1 MTTHPRMPAS
11 SIKLRLYLSPEQ
23 TFVFGNW
30 NYSDQVFRNHA
41 VEYLRQRYFDRRAWR
56 AKNHQ
61 SEAYLDWKQKIKA
74 VCEKMKVFNA
84 SYPSK
89 KAKKEA
95 IALGLKPVYPLVP
108 DPVLEN
114 DIASLSVHLT
124 AELEKSKL
132 WLMKNLEHAAVGYP
146 GVITPK
152 RLPQCI
158 SSFVNGLPLAL
169 RKSLQKMAR
178 NEGILFYLLQ
188 APRTVFDQTIND
200 LQKTYAKAYS
210 NLKTGLP
217 ASQAGFPRF
226 AKITRHGG
234 VRMQISAKN
243 AQVTGSWQQQEL
255 YIPRIGAL
263 DWRDSGYA
271 LPVEMA
277 KMITIKKN
285 PSGHV
290 HVTFAGVP
298 AYKPGKSPKDQVFIA
313 PATSAVQ
320 FLNEYTESFDINR
333 QSGLPVLVGSHE
345 RLDEHG
351 NPTHTVCMLDEKQ
364 LARMQVKIKRRE
376 KYIAFQHAQLAS
388 KHLAAARNK
397 KRNKK
402 NPNSAHRKGK
412 TSHRYQKTQAKI
424 NQTFEGLNNLKEFY
438 LRALAQK
445 MIKGKS
451 LLIIEDL
458 DVKSMQEAPKPAG
471 RTASHHKNDKHSQ
484 HTSCFGKFIRILEET
499 CIKQNV
505 ILIKCGQYDPTSQL
519 CHKCGFRWGKLDTS
533 IRTIKCAGCGIT
545 HNRDHNATMN
555 VKFLAL
561 YRYLKGE
568 HTLNNIK
575 HLSSDIF
582 EGYSKN
588 FDIPSA
594 ESVDGGKVITHLTQI
609 SHGDVLAYI
618 KDYYPIDVVLTS
630 LGVNPRTCGTQDHAV
645 SEWFK
650 PKRKAVSTSRKS
662 QRAYTAIDLPRSVL
676 ASTTQL
682 WLEQNETV
690 EEKL

>member
-1 MTTHPRMPAS
+1 MPAS
-11 SIKLRLYLSPEQ
+11 SIKLRLYLSQ
-23 TFVFGNW
+23 KQAFVFGNW
-30 NYSDQVFRNHA
+30 NYSDQMFRNHS
-41 VEYLRQRYFDRRAWR
+41 VEYLRLRYFDRRAWL

-61 SEAYLDWKQKIKA
+61 SQAYLTWKQDIKA
-74 VCEKMKVFNA
+74 ASEKMKTFNS

-89 KAKKEA
+89 EAKKEA
-95 IALGLKPVYPLVP
+95 TTLGLKPVYPDVLH
-108 DPVLEN
+108 PVLEN

-124 AELEKSKL
+124 AELEKSKT
-132 WLMKNLEHAAVGYP
+132 WLMKNLTHASAQYADVP
-146 GVITPK
+146 MLKVLPK
-152 RLPQCI
+152 
-158 SSFVNGLPLAL
+158 SVSKFVNALPLAL
-169 RKSLQKMAR
+169 RKSLQKIAR
-178 NEGILFYLLQ
+178 NEGILLYLLQ

-210 NLKTGLP
+210 NLKSGLP

-226 AKITRHGG
+226 ARITRHGG
-234 VRMQISAKN
+234 VRAQISAKN
-243 AQVTGSWQQQEL
+243 EQVASAWHNQEL
-255 YIPRIGAL
+255 YIPGIGAL
-263 DWRDSGYA
+263 DWRDSGYV
-271 LPVEMA
+271 LPVEIA

-285 PSGHV
+285 PSGHI
-290 HVTFAGVP
+290 HATFAGVP
-298 AYKPGKSPKDQVFIA
+298 AYKAGKSPIA
-313 PATSAVQ
+313 QTIMPPANSAAQ
-320 FLNEYTESFDINR
+320 FLDEYTEAFDINR
-333 QSGLPVLVGSHE
+333 QSGLPVLVGSHD

-351 NPTHTVCMLDEKQ
+351 NATHTVSVLDQKQ

-376 KYIAFQHAQLAS
+376 KYIAFQQAQLAS
-388 KHLAAARNK
+388 KRLAGSRNR

-412 TSHRYQKTQAKI
+412 ISHRYQKTQDKI

-458 DVKSMQEAPKPAG
+458 DVKGMQEAERPAN
-471 RTASHHKNDKHSQ
+471 RTARHHKNDKHSQ
-484 HTSCFGKFIRILEET
+484 HDSCFGKFIRILEET

-533 IRTIKCAGCGIT
+533 IRKVTCTGCGQT
-545 HNRDHNATMN
+545 HDRDHNATMN

-561 YRYLKGE
+561 YRYIKGE
-568 HTLNNIK
+568 QSLNNVK

-594 ESVDGGKVITHLTQI
+594 ESVDGGQVITRLTQI
-609 SHGDVLAYI
+609 SHGDVLTYI
-618 KDYYPIDVVLTS
+618 KDRYPIDLVLTS
-630 LGVNPRTCGTQDHAV
+630 LGEYPRTCGTQDHAV
-645 SEWFK
+645 SDWFK
-650 PKRKAVSTSRKS
+650 PKRKAASRSRKS
-662 QRAYTAIDLPRSVL
+662 QEALTALDLPRSLL
-676 ASTTQL
+676 ASS
-682 WLEQNETV
+682 V
-690 EEKL
+690 